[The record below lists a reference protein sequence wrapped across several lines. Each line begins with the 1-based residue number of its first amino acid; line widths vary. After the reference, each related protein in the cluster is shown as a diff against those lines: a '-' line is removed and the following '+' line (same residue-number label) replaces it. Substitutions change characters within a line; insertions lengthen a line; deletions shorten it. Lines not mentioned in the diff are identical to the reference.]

1 MKDESVRPVACRLI
15 IGRFLTTMFPPLT
28 RASTSSSSSSFMSTE
43 KKTTFNVSTLLL
55 TFVLSLRLDVGCI
68 RSQNHLSSS
77 SLDVVVDAVVVV
89 VDVVADV
96 IAVVVDTDVAVEQDV
111 GLEPVRDR
119 GDRPDVV
126 DR

>member
-28 RASTSSSSSSFMSTE
+28 RASTSSLTSFTLTE

-55 TFVLSLRLDVGCI
+55 TFVLSLRFDVGCI

-77 SLDVVVDAVVVV
+77 SLDVVVDAVAVV

-111 GLEPVRDR
+111 GLEQVRDR
-119 GDRPDVV
+119 RDRPDVV

>member
-28 RASTSSSSSSFMSTE
+28 RASTSSLTSFTLTE
-43 KKTTFNVSTLLL
+43 KKTRFNVSTLLL

-68 RSQNHLSSS
+68 RSQNHLPSS
-77 SLDVVVDAVVVV
+77 SLDVVVDGVAVV

-111 GLEPVRDR
+111 GLEQVRDR
-119 GDRPDVV
+119 RDRPDVV